1 MALSKGDINLED
13 AIDIREIRNLKL
25 ANQLLKMKRIKTQE
39 REEKMAMQKQMGAQ
53 STRGGTPISV
63 KDAPGYRGAGTPPMS
78 PPQMSRPAP
87 QAMVDAVKASN
98 AGKPLPPAAPGLK
111 MSGMGMKKGGSVRYE
126 KGGEIKKDQEPPIP
140 KATQDSMRLQAAQ
153 EKADRQQK
161 KEQEAG
167 EKEVKENMG
176 RKFFAKGG
184 SVSSASKRADGCAIR
199 GKTRA

>member
-1 MALSKGDINLED
+1 MASPKQPAPPPPKMPNR
-13 AIDIREIRNLKL
+13 REAERVKL
-25 ANQLLKMKRIKTQE
+25 APAPPPAQPRPAQP
-39 REEKMAMQKQMGAQ
+39 RPQVSPSPRPMQP
-53 STRGGTPISV
+53 TRGGTPISV

-78 PPQMSRPAP
+78 PPQISRPAP
-87 QAMVDAVKASN
+87 QAMVDAVKANN

-176 RKFFAKGG
+176 RKFFVKGG
-184 SVSSASKRADGCAIR
+184 SVSSASKRADGCCVR

>member
-1 MALSKGDINLED
+1 MSSPKRPAPPASPPRRAEPAPPPRPSAPRQTFGD
-13 AIDIREIRNLKL
+13 
-25 ANQLLKMKRIKTQE
+25 
-39 REEKMAMQKQMGAQ
+39 KMAAKMAAQKSQTPAQ
-53 STRGGTPISV
+53 PTRGGTPITV

-78 PPQMSRPAP
+78 PPQVSRPAP
-87 QAMVDAVKASN
+87 QAMVDAVRAGN
-98 AGKPLPPAAPGLK
+98 TGKPLPPAASKLN
-111 MSGMGMKKGGSVRYE
+111 MSGMGMKKGGPTRYA
-126 KGGEIKKDQEPPIP
+126 KGGDVKTSEEPPIP
-140 KATQDSMRLQAAQ
+140 KATQESMKLQAAQ

>member
-1 MALSKGDINLED
+1 MA
-13 AIDIREIRNLKL
+13 A
-25 ANQLLKMKRIKTQE
+25 
-39 REEKMAMQKQMGAQ
+39 KMAMQKQMGAQ